1 MKKRNLL
8 VALVMSLAMLLS
20 ACGGND
26 GDKLV
31 GKWVGT
37 LDLTDYIVQQMV
49 AEDASLEKYAKFEN
63 LSFNLVFEFTKDT
76 VSLSVDEASA
86 QQFIANAQTGVTN
99 MIDAMV
105 ADMATEENCTA
116 EDVFA
121 GMNVTRDAFIE
132 ATINSMA
139 LETMVSEMS
148 SALALEGTY
157 DASNGTIT
165 VIYEDSTFE
174 EMKYTFEKD
183 DLLIT
188 VSDGIN
194 EFEIRCQK
202 AK

>member
-8 VALVMSLAMLLS
+8 VALVLTFAVMLS

-26 GDKLV
+26 GSKLV

-49 AEDASLEKYAKFEN
+49 AENASLEKYAKFEN
-63 LSFNLVFEFTKDT
+63 LSFNLEFEFTKDT

-86 QQFIANAQTGVTN
+86 QQFVTNAQTGITN

-105 ADMATEENCTA
+105 ADMAAEDNCTA

-121 GMNVTRDAFIE
+121 GMNVTREAFIQS
-132 ATINSMA
+132 TIDSMA
-139 LETMVSEMS
+139 LDKMVSEMS
-148 SALALEGTY
+148 NALALEGSY
-157 DASNGTIT
+157 DVAEGIIT
-165 VIYEDSTFE
+165 VIYEDNTFE
-174 EMKYTFEKD
+174 EMKYSFDKN

-188 VSDGIN
+188 VSDGAN
-194 EFEIRCQK
+194 AFEIRCQK